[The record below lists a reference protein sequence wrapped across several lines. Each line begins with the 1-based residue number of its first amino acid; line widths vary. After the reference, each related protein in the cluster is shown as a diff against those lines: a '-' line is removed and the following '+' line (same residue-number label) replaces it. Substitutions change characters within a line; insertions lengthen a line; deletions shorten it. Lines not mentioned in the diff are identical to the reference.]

1 MSYATQAMIP
11 KARGMFAKRLN
22 GPEYAEMMRRRS
34 VPEVAAILRRHPYF
48 ERSMATLAADP
59 HRGQIEELLD
69 KDIFQ
74 KYEEL
79 IHYDFDNDSFAAYY
93 IDECELEMLLRR
105 LYMFS
110 IGIAGQQ
117 TGGLPR
123 HLVGHTYTD
132 LYALGD
138 ATSLKQAME
147 VVKQAHSPFYKP
159 LAEYLQK
166 DPAVRNYPM
175 LEAVMWT
182 AYYNLLFKRIDQSF
196 EGREHAAVRR
206 LFLQQVE
213 GYNLQLIL
221 RIKSYFS
228 GVYDEA
234 EIRGLMLP
242 FRYRIARYQMD
253 ALVRAPSAEAFI
265 QYYRQLPFVPTRIS
279 AKPEEFSV
287 AADQILFNLA
297 QQMLRMSSSPFAVMA
312 AFLQLAKLQKDNIV
326 NIIEGVRYG
335 MKPEEIGD
343 LLKR

>member
-59 HRGQIEELLD
+59 HRGQIEDLLD
-69 KDIFQ
+69 RDIFH

-93 IDECELEMLLRR
+93 LDECELEMLLRR
-105 LYMFS
+105 IYLFS
-110 IGIAGQQ
+110 IGVTARQ
-117 TGGLPR
+117 TSGLPQ

-132 LYALGD
+132 LYALGE
-138 ATSLKQAME
+138 TTGVKE
-147 VVKQAHSPFYKP
+147 VLELTRRSHSPFHRP
-159 LAEYLQK
+159 LAEYLAK
-166 DPAVRNYPM
+166 DPKVGNFPL
-175 LEAVMWT
+175 LEAALLT
-182 AYYNLLFKRIDQSF
+182 DYYRFLFRRIDQSF
-196 EGREHAAVRR
+196 EGRERAGVRQ

-213 GYNLQLIL
+213 GYNLQLVL
-221 RIKSYFS
+221 RVKSYFP

-234 EIRGLMLP
+234 GIRKLMLP

-253 ALVRAPSAEAFI
+253 ALVRAPSPEAFL
-265 QYYRQLPFVPTRIS
+265 QYYRQIPFTPRAIS
-279 AKPEEFSV
+279 PKPEEFSV
-287 AADQILFNLA
+287 AADQVLFNLA
-297 QQMLRMSSSPFAVMA
+297 RQMLHMSASPFAVMA
-312 AFLQLAKLQKDNIV
+312 AFLMLAKLQKDNIV

-335 MKPEEIGD
+335 MKPEEISD
-343 LLKR
+343 MLKR